1 MKIFGRRDR
10 ERRGPEGLWHTCRE
24 CGEMA
29 YEREFEMAHKVCP
42 KCGFHERLSAPERIA
57 LLLDEPEAGLDR
69 ESVTMLKSLL
79 DEWTGAG
86 RTVVMTTHDVELG
99 LSWAHWA
106 AVLFGGRIHFPAS
119 SECLDDGELRQMLA
133 ASPEPGR

>member
-1 MKIFGRRDR
+1 
-10 ERRGPEGLWHTCRE
+10 
-24 CGEMA
+24 
-29 YEREFEMAHKVCP
+29 
-42 KCGFHERLSAPERIA
+42 
-57 LLLDEPEAGLDR
+57 
-69 ESVTMLKSLL
+69 MLKSLL

-99 LSWAHWA
+99 LSWAHRA

-119 SECLDDGELRQMLA
+119 SEYTDDGELRQMLA